1 MIDFQSIFQEL
12 AHNTYFQIWL
22 FMIALDVF
30 TGMGKCFFGTKGS
43 SKIAWKGIFKHLFT
57 VVTVIAFCVI
67 FIAIG
72 IDSLAGMFILFE
84 IGVYGISI
92 VENYVS
98 CDLPTPTW
106 LKRFFEEKKKEGE
119 GETKE

>member
-1 MIDFQSIFQEL
+1 MIDFKGIIDAL
-12 AHNTYFQIWL
+12 LHNTYFLIWM
-22 FMIALDVF
+22 FMIGLDVF
-30 TGMGKCFFGTKGS
+30 TGIGKCFFNAKGS
-43 SKIAWKGIFKHLFT
+43 SSIAWKGIFKHMFT
-57 VVTVIAFCVI
+57 VVTVVAFCAI

-98 CDLPTPTW
+98 CDLPTPNW
-106 LKRFFEEKKKEGE
+106 LKKFFEDKVKEGE
-119 GETKE
+119 GEQ